1 MNDKSKSEER
11 RLHGTWAHLT
21 LDALVETAVRARPG
35 RRSFIDALDIETWS
49 DLRPKATNAG
59 EFGALVTHFARQML
73 SLGLHQGDPVIV
85 AMPNCVDGVASL
97 LGLIA
102 AGLVPCPVSVVAN
115 AREIQ
120 TAAEV
125 TGAKAI
131 ITVNRY
137 ADFRPSEAAREAASR
152 FYGVRFICAFGPN
165 APEGVVSLDDW
176 KDSELSDEPMPLNL
190 STAPALIT
198 LDKSADSVTAHMRTH
213 GQVISDALALS
224 AISGLTGRGAIVAT
238 FAPVSAAGFVS
249 TVAAPLISGTMVT
262 LHGPF
267 EPEVL
272 RAQMMDSPEAI
283 VVLPATVEAHIRK
296 VLGLALRDTII
307 VTRDLE
313 TARPA
318 ISPGRVTELLSLGET
333 ALWSLLRDSNRVRLR
348 IPRFYTHPVGTAL
361 PRTVAQIEATLSPR
375 GLLALSGFGVA
386 RPWRG
391 EAEQNGAAF
400 ETGWRAHGD
409 GPDHFSATPDERE
422 TDSESVTFAVA
433 AA

>member
-1 MNDKSKSEER
+1 MNDKSRSEER

-35 RRSFIDALDIETWS
+35 RRSFIDALDIGTWS
-49 DLRPKATNAG
+49 DLTPKSTNAG

-73 SLGLHQGDPVIV
+73 SLGLHQGDAVLV

-102 AGLVPCPVSVVAN
+102 VGLVPCPVSVVAN

-137 ADFRPSEAAREAASR
+137 ADFRPSDAAREAASR
-152 FYGVRFICAFGPN
+152 FYGVRFICAFGPD

-176 KDSELSDEPMPLNL
+176 KDSELSGNPMPMNMA
-190 STAPALIT
+190 SAPAVIT
-198 LDKSADSVTAHMRTH
+198 LDKSGDSVTAHVRTH
-213 GQVISDALALS
+213 AQVISDALALS
-224 AISGLTGRGAIVAT
+224 AISGLTGRGAIIAT

-267 EPEVL
+267 EPAIL
-272 RAQMMDSPEAI
+272 RAQMMACPEAI
-283 VVLPATVEAHIRK
+283 VVLPATVEADIRK
-296 VLGLALRDTII
+296 VLGISLKDTIV

-333 ALWSLLRDSNRVRLR
+333 ALWSLLRDSNRARLR

-375 GLLALSGFGVA
+375 GMLALSGFGIA
-386 RPWRG
+386 RRWRA
-391 EAEQNGAAF
+391 EAGQTTAAL

-422 TDSESVTFAVA
+422 IDSESVTFAVVA
-433 AA
+433 A